1 METLKAGTDL
11 SAFSVE
17 EGAEMLQ
24 ANLKNGLS
32 EEEVAARL
40 KQFGANQLTETEA
53 RSIWSLIW
61 DQLKSPIVYL
71 LLVAA
76 GISFFFEEYLNAT
89 AILVVIVINTVVGF
103 IMEFQAG
110 KSMETLK
117 KISAVPAKI
126 LRNGILAEHEASQIV
141 PGDVVFLEA
150 GDLVPADGRIFQPSK
165 LQADEA
171 ALTGESVPV
180 EKNEGILQQDLPLG
194 DRLNYLF
201 KGTFVTRGNTYLLV
215 SHTGM
220 NTQLGHIANLV
231 QSAKQMATPL
241 EKKLA
246 EFSKK
251 LIFVTV
257 GLVALIFVAGI
268 INDQPVVEMLQ
279 TGIALAVAA
288 IPEGL
293 PIVATLALARGM
305 LQMAKHNV
313 IVKKLSAVETLGGT
327 NIICTDKTG
336 TLTQNKIEVTLL
348 ATPSGTW
355 EITENAQIAE
365 NENFNFIQHASV
377 LCNTAEISE
386 KGVEAQEVGDPLE
399 VALLKFARNYGTDIV
414 LARREHPKIAEEPF
428 TSETKMM
435 ATLHGAEPELMVF
448 AKGAVEELLEECSF
462 LLKHGEVLPLTLE
475 EKSYWILEGEKMA
488 EAGLRVIAAA
498 YKTVAKMPEKLT
510 DDLIFSGLIG
520 MVDPPR
526 PEVLPAIKECLSAGI
541 RVIMITGDHPATAT
555 KIATELGIIN
565 ENGKAAVTGKELKPI
580 AEFTPEER
588 HHFAQAN
595 VFARVNPQH
604 KLDLVQLLQEDGY
617 VVAMTGDGVNDAP
630 ALKKADIGVA
640 MGLRGTQ
647 VAQDVSDMVLKDD
660 KFTSIVVAI
669 RQGRVIFENIRK
681 FVIFLLSCNL
691 SELFLIALVAVL
703 NLSFQLLPLQIL
715 FINLITDVLPAL
727 ALGFTEG
734 NPGIMTQP
742 PRKATEPIIDRQRWI
757 AIIYYAVIISL
768 CALGA
773 VYLNHY
779 VLHPAEHWHEGRY
792 NNILFYT
799 LIFAQLTH
807 VFNMGSG
814 NRFFFRSEIVS
825 NKFVWL
831 ALLISVS
838 VVILVGWFGPVREA
852 LAIHD
857 MLLTDWLAVVS
868 AVLASLI
875 IIQLSKKLK
884 LIQQ

>member
-1 METLKAGTDL
+1 MELIETDL
-11 SAFSVE
+11 SAYSAE
-17 EGAEMLQ
+17 ETAQKLQ
-24 ANLKNGLS
+24 ANLKTGLTDP
-32 EEEVAARL
+32 EAAARL
-40 KQFGANQLTETEA
+40 EKFGFNEISETEK
-53 RSIWSLIW
+53 RSLWRLIG
-61 DQLKSPIVYL
+61 DQLNSPIVYL

-76 GISFFFEEYLNAT
+76 GISFFFQEYLNAM
-89 AILVVIVINTVVGF
+89 AILIVIVINTAVGF

-110 KSMETLK
+110 RSMDALK
-117 KISAVPAKI
+117 KIASVPAKI
-126 LRNGILAEHEASQIV
+126 LRNSQLQELEASRIV

-150 GDLVPADGRIFQPSK
+150 GDVVPADGRIFRTSQ
-165 LQADEA
+165 LQVEEA

-180 EKNEGILQQDLPLG
+180 EKNEAALQTGLPLG

-220 NTQLGHIANLV
+220 QTQLGHIANLV
-231 QSAKQMATPL
+231 QNAEQSATPL

-251 LIFVTV
+251 LIVVTI
-257 GLVALIFVAGI
+257 GLAIVILVSGLING
-268 INDQPVVEMLQ
+268 QPLAHMLQ
-279 TGIALAVAA
+279 TVIALAVAA

-293 PIVATLALARGM
+293 PIVATLALGRGM
-305 LQMAKHNV
+305 LQMARHNV

-327 NIICTDKTG
+327 NVICTDKTG

-355 EITENAQIAE
+355 EISENAQIAE
-365 NENFNFIQHASV
+365 NENFNFIKYASV
-377 LCNTAEISE
+377 LTNTAEITE
-386 KGVEAQEVGDPLE
+386 KGADAQEIGDPLE
-399 VALLKFARNYGTDIV
+399 VALLKFARNYGTNIV
-414 LARREHPKIAEEPF
+414 VARQQHPKLAEEPF
-428 TSETKMM
+428 SSETKMM
-435 ATLHGAEPELMVF
+435 ATLHGQVPELMVF
-448 AKGAVEELLEECSF
+448 AKGAAEELLNQCTG
-462 LLKHGEVLPLTLE
+462 LLEHGEVKTLSPE
-475 EKSYWILEGEKMA
+475 LKKVWLEQSEVLAGS
-488 EAGLRVIAAA
+488 GLRVLAVA
-498 YKTVAKMPEKLT
+498 YKTVPEMPKKLSEN
-510 DDLIFSGLIG
+510 LIFAGLIG

-541 RVIMITGDHPATAT
+541 RVIMITGDHPATAN
-555 KIATELGIIN
+555 KIALELGIN
-565 ENGKAAVTGKELKPI
+565 TPDGHPPVTGNELKPASEI
-580 AEFTPEER
+580 SPENR
-588 HHFAQAN
+588 HYLAGAN

-604 KLDLVQLLQEDGY
+604 KLDLVQLLQEDGN

-691 SELFLIALVAVL
+691 SELFLIATVAVL
-703 NLSFQLLPLQIL
+703 NLGFQLLPLQIL

-727 ALGFTEG
+727 ALGATEG
-734 NPGIMTQP
+734 NPGIMNQP
-742 PRKATEPIIDRQRWI
+742 PRKAAEPIIDRQRWI
-757 AIIYYAVIISL
+757 AIIFYSAIISL

-779 VLHPAEHWHEGRY
+779 VLHPNEDWHAGRY
-792 NNILFYT
+792 NNILFYS
-799 LIFAQLTH
+799 LIFCQLTH
-807 VFNMGSG
+807 VFNMGAG

-831 ALLISVS
+831 ALFFSSLIVFVS
-838 VVILVGWFGPVREA
+838 SLVGPVRAA
-852 LAIHD
+852 LGMQE
-857 MLLTDWLAVVS
+857 MLVTDWLAVVA
-868 AVLASLI
+868 AVLTSLF
-875 IIQLSKKLK
+875 IIQISKKFK